1 MKMMCFVGETHRA
14 RMSDYIAVDAVRDE
28 LAVPNPFAQ
37 AILFFCGG
45 GSRQEANNPEA
56 RSGSPAGGSRHA

>member
-1 MKMMCFVGETHRA
+1 
-14 RMSDYIAVDAVRDE
+14 MSDYIAVHAVRDE

-37 AILFFCGG
+37 AILFFRGG